1 MNETDLDYLRSIL
14 LTHKSEILNMTSEFK
29 SEKSLER
36 ENVPDE
42 NEAASLDLH
51 LNVSLNLHEK
61 QRSILFQIERA
72 LGKIESGTYDHCECC
87 SDSIGLNRLR
97 ASPFT
102 TMCIACKEEQED
114 PRNFLQ

>member
-1 MNETDLDYLRSIL
+1 MNETDLDYLRAML

-29 SEKSLER
+29 NEKSLKR
-36 ENVPDE
+36 ENIPDE

-51 LNVSLNLHEK
+51 LTVSINLHEK
-61 QRSILFQIERA
+61 HRAVLIQIERA
-72 LGKIESGTYDHCECC
+72 LAKIENGTYNRCEIC
-87 SDSIGLNRLR
+87 SDSISLNRLR